1 MRSFEAIWGYLRSI
15 WIRNRFCIKNIFLG
29 NFVSI
34 LSQIYFGLE
43 VHFGS
48 TIHHYR
54 SFNQINWCSK
64 LVCTP
69 CSNVTTIVFLFP
81 FFLSRAT
88 QNSKVPNKRAFTI
101 PNFEQKS
108 LITTVIWG
116 RWRSFEVIWC
126 HILLSEVIWGQ
137 LRSSEVNWGHSK
149 LFMQFEVIWCHILSS
164 EVIWGHLRSIFKVI
178 WGHLK
183 SCKAFRSYKLY
194 MYVY

>member
-1 MRSFEAIWGYLRSI
+1 MLFEAISCYLRSFDVI
-15 WIRNRFCIKNIFLG
+15 WGHLKLFEVIWNTLRLFAVIWGQFGSEIG
-29 NFVSI
+29 FVSK
-34 LSQIYFGLE
+34 IY
-43 VHFGS
+43 FGS

-54 SFNQINWCSK
+54 SFNQIKWCSK

-108 LITTVIWG
+108 LLTTVIWG

-126 HILLSEVIWGQ
+126 HILLSEVIWGH
-137 LRSSEVNWGHSK
+137 LRS
-149 LFMQFEVIWCHILSS
+149 FEVI
-164 EVIWGHLRSIFKVI
+164 
-178 WGHLK
+178 
-183 SCKAFRSYKLY
+183 
-194 MYVY
+194 